1 VPHVR
6 PCVARRKSG
15 KSPLAREGN
24 EAIVAARVAVKTG
37 KSRGQTPAR
46 EELSKLALNESRQ
59 AFLLAQRGC
68 LCAKRLKM
76 ITNDVIENTLGWIAR
91 LVSTR
96 CRRHSL
102 REGGHHA
109 SCRCEKSRVNRASR
123 RSPAAVPAIP
133 SVAVDRNSGHPPDRA
148 DMLERLFGNID
159 DSARFTAARSAATR
173 GSGASAELS
182 PSAGSAF
189 AFLISN
195 MPYPTT

>member
-1 VPHVR
+1 
-6 PCVARRKSG
+6 
-15 KSPLAREGN
+15 
-24 EAIVAARVAVKTG
+24 VAARVAVKTG

-76 ITNDVIENTLGWIAR
+76 ITNDVIEN
-91 LVSTR
+91 
-96 CRRHSL
+96 
-102 REGGHHA
+102 
-109 SCRCEKSRVNRASR
+109 
-123 RSPAAVPAIP
+123 
-133 SVAVDRNSGHPPDRA
+133 
-148 DMLERLFGNID
+148 ID